1 MRRSVGR
8 DRPAARRV
16 REEERMR
23 RGDDLEPE
31 DRKRDFEGR
40 GPMAPPPAGIKPR
53 HVVITLFAIVLLAF
67 AIVNFDYVDVSFLV
81 FETRARLVTV
91 IAVAAALGFVIG
103 YFTGR
108 PGRLQ
113 RRWLRRREEDLRK
126 REDELED

>member
-1 MRRSVGR
+1 
-8 DRPAARRV
+8 
-16 REEERMR
+16 MR

-31 DRKRDFEGR
+31 DRERDFEGR
-40 GPMAPPPAGIKPR
+40 EPAAPPPAGIKPR
-53 HVVITLFAIVLLAF
+53 HVVIALFAIVLAAF
-67 AIVNFDYVDVSFLV
+67 AIANFKPVDVNFLL

-113 RRWLRRREEDLRK
+113 RRWIRKREEDLRK
-126 REDELED
+126 RDDDLKD